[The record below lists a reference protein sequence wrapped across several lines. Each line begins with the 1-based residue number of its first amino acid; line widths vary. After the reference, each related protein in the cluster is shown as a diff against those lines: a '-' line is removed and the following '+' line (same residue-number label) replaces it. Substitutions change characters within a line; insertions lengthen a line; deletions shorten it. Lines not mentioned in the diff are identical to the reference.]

1 MPKSMR
7 LSDDLSQLS
16 TAATAQNMADAVTYL
31 MRVSDQ
37 AGMHAITDGLSAV
50 RGKLLQIETEEWS
63 QSDKTNG
70 RSDEGSEQ

>member
-7 LSDDLSQLS
+7 LSHDLSHMS
-16 TAATAQNMADAVTYL
+16 AVTTAQNMADAVTYL

-50 RGKLLQIETEEWS
+50 RGKLLQIETEEWPQTDNS
-63 QSDKTNG
+63 HGQ
-70 RSDEGSEQ
+70 SDEGGEQ